1 MERLFRIVLKGLIA
15 LIFLFTLSP
24 VAKAQLLYT
33 TNNGAI
39 TITGYS
45 GPRGAVVIP
54 SAINGYPVTTIAP
67 WAFWVYLGDSTL
79 TSVTIPDSVTVIGND
94 AFIGC
99 GALTNVIL
107 GNNLK
112 IIQEGAFKDTALASV
127 MIPRSVT
134 DIAESVFN
142 TGSMRTMY
150 FQGNPPKVGVFY
162 NYSLGPE
169 SVVLYYVPGT
179 SGWGSFDP
187 ASSYRNH
194 PIVLWNP
201 LAQSSGVRSNRFGFN
216 IAGTAGIPI
225 VVEACTNLALGN
237 WSALQS
243 CTVTNGSIYFSDQQW
258 TNYPGRLYRLRSP

>member
-1 MERLFRIVLKGLIA
+1 LRRGKDDHTESKKAGVLPDPFQNLE
-15 LIFLFTLSP
+15 
-24 VAKAQLLYT
+24 
-33 TNNGAI
+33 
-39 TITGYS
+39 TIHAWHLKVEQQQRGQRES
-45 GPRGAVVIP
+45 GP
-54 SAINGYPVTTIAP
+54 
-67 WAFWVYLGDSTL
+67 
-79 TSVTIPDSVTVIGND
+79 
-94 AFIGC
+94 
-99 GALTNVIL
+99 
-107 GNNLK
+107 
-112 IIQEGAFKDTALASV
+112 V

-142 TGSMRTMY
+142 TGSMRTIY
-150 FQGNPPKVGVFY
+150 FQGNAPKVGVFY

-169 SVVLYYVPGT
+169 SVVLYYLPGT

-216 IAGTAGIPI
+216 ITGTAGIPI
-225 VVEACTNLALGN
+225 VVEACTNLAPGS

-243 CTVTNGSIYFSDQQW
+243 CTVTNGSIYFSDPQW